1 MRIKRIL
8 LLVVVIVTLS
18 SFKDEPKVK
27 TKVKTKPCTGL
38 ITYIV
43 TYQWNDSMMIGLELE
58 DRKGIV
64 IKTKIKG
71 YTPMVNE
78 LYKFD
83 CELIPKTK

>member
-38 ITYIV
+38 ITYIA

-58 DRKGIV
+58 DRKEIV

-83 CELIPKTK
+83 CELTPKTK